1 MRGQSEAPDRCPAPR
16 AFQRGLERASQ
27 DASVCPV
34 LRGALRALASVRR
47 RSGRDPGEDQLTDGE
62 RELRWLLPGVFQGD
76 PRATARAHE
85 IVRGLLLNLP

>member
-1 MRGQSEAPDRCPAPR
+1 MNEDAHRSPTPR

-34 LRGALRALASVRR
+34 LRGALRALANVRR
-47 RSGRDPGEDQLTDGE
+47 RSGRDPGEVELTSEE
-62 RELRWLLPGVFQGD
+62 RELRWLLPGVFRGE
-76 PRATARAHE
+76 PTATTRALA